1 MTLRKASVLFAGLPP
16 ESTTMSILAPT
27 MTAGAGGL
35 ERQWSTDQH
44 MLAAIIDGIGS
55 LEHTLAQV
63 NSKKRLPA
71 FKRLPRPGER
81 VRSRRLTDDEK
92 AALSAR
98 EEA

>member
-27 MTAGAGGL
+27 MAAGAGGL

-44 MLAAIIDGIGS
+44 LLATIIDAVGS
-55 LEHTLAQV
+55 LEHTVAQV
-63 NSKKRLPA
+63 NSSKRLPK
-71 FKRLPRPGER
+71 FKPLPRPGER
-81 VRSRRLTDDEK
+81 TRSHRLTDDEK
-92 AALSAR
+92 AAMTAR